1 MLNVSADTEFAKG
14 KMQGLNIPRAL
25 QRYEESCEDR
35 MWAHYVDGYEFE
47 ETILRED
54 GDDDLVISLRVVIK

>member
-1 MLNVSADTEFAKG
+1 VLNVSADTEFAKG
-14 KMQGLNIPRAL
+14 KMQGLNIPRA
-25 QRYEESCEDR
+25 
-35 MWAHYVDGYEFE
+35 VDGYEFE